1 MMIIFIETGAYTR
14 LAIFLFEVRI
24 LKDEEK
30 ELPELKALYDDLWSN
45 ARTMIKDMKR
55 SIFIYL
61 FTGFITLV
69 LSVIMIGTAISDWN
83 KILLGN
89 TTSLTYL
96 YAIVGTLGSVIY
108 VAFGILLIY
117 WHFKLKNRYSRLIQ
131 LEKTIED

>member
-1 MMIIFIETGAYTR
+1 MMIIFIETGTYTR

-24 LKDEEK
+24 LTNEEK
-30 ELPELKALYDDLWSN
+30 ELPELKVLYDELWSN

-55 SIFIYL
+55 SIYIYL

-69 LSVIMIGTAISDWN
+69 LSVIMIGTAISDWS
-83 KILLGN
+83 KILSG
-89 TTSLTYL
+89 TATSLTYV
-96 YAIVGTLGSVIY
+96 YAIAGTIGSFIY

-117 WHFKLKNRYSRLIQ
+117 WHNKLKNRYARLIE